1 MDDADLQDH
10 VLPAGRLREPLGNAV
25 AADAA
30 LVAADARRAPSE
42 VARVLGIGSAFSV
55 KREMHAP
62 RALSGRPW
70 LDGPTQR
77 VVAFAGI
84 ARPER
89 FFADLVSK
97 SWTVVESEVFPD
109 HHPYAPPELDRV
121 AERAR
126 ASGVSWLL
134 TTEKDAVRLSD
145 AQIARLT
152 ALGVDVAFVP
162 LSVTVEPAG
171 EFVEWLFGRLR

>member
-1 MDDADLQDH
+1 
-10 VLPAGRLREPLGNAV
+10 VRRELR
-25 AADAA
+25 
-30 LVAADARRAPSE
+30 
-42 VARVLGIGSAFSV
+42 
-55 KREMHAP
+55 AP

-70 LDGPTQR
+70 PDGPAQR

-89 FFADLVSK
+89 FFAALVAEG
-97 SWTVVESEVFPD
+97 WTVVERQVFPD
-109 HHPYAPPELDRV
+109 HHPYAPPELDRM

-126 ASGVSWLL
+126 ASGVAWLL

-162 LSVTVEPAG
+162 LSVAVEPAG
-171 EFVEWLFGRLR
+171 EFAEWLFGRLR